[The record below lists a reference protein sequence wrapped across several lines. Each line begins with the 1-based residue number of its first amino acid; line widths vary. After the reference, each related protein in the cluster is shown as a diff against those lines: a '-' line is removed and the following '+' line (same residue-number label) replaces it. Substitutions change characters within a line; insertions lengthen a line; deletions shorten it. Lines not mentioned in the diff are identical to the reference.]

1 MFQFPGFASHT
12 YGFSA
17 RYRKCG
23 GLPHSDIFGSKFAR
37 NSPKLFAAC
46 HVLHR
51 LSAPRHPP
59 NALKTLDRRH
69 FACRD
74 KLPHTNGLLLAVKSS
89 AHPPDDLLGPP
100 ANRVPHPL
108 HPVKQQSAF
117 LRTRLFGFRVAA
129 NPKPPGDAMLA
140 SLAAFST
147 RIVQMVEPTGIEPVT
162 SSLQS

>member
-17 RYRKCG
+17 RYRIRG

-59 NALKTLDRRH
+59 NALMTLDRRH
-69 FACRD
+69 SVQGQAA
-74 KLPHTNGLLLAVKSS
+74 PHNGLLFSQLIFRASARRPPRSSSESRSSSSSPCQTAISGLPKNECPIAHGLSQHLAR
-89 AHPPDDLLGPP
+89 P
-100 ANRVPHPL
+100 R
-108 HPVKQQSAF
+108 QS
-117 LRTRLFGFRVAA
+117 
-129 NPKPPGDAMLA
+129 
-140 SLAAFST
+140 
-147 RIVQMVEPTGIEPVT
+147 MVEPTGIEPVT

>member
-17 RYRKCG
+17 RYRIRG

-59 NALKTLDRRH
+59 NALMTLDRRH
-69 FACRD
+69 SVQGQAA
-74 KLPHTNGLLLAVKSS
+74 PHNGLLLAVKYPQDPQTASS
-89 AHPPDDLLGPP
+89 AVLRS
-100 ANRVPHPL
+100 RVPHPI
-108 HPVKQQSAF
+108 HPVKQQSQ
-117 LRTRLFGFRVAA
+117 LPRTSAQS
-129 NPKPPGDAMLA
+129 
-140 SLAAFST
+140 SLSQHHHALK
-147 RIVQMVEPTGIEPVT
+147 QMVEPTGIEPVT

>member
-17 RYRKCG
+17 RYRISG
-23 GLPHSDIFGSKFAR
+23 GFPHSDIFGSKFAR

-59 NALKTLDRRH
+59 NALMTLDRRH
-69 FACRD
+69 SVQGQAA
-74 KLPHTNGLLLAVKSS
+74 PHNGLLLAVILPRLAQTTSS
-89 AHPPDDLLGPP
+89 AI
-100 ANRVPHPL
+100 
-108 HPVKQQSAF
+108 QTSAF
-117 LRTRLFGFRVAA
+117 LILFTLSNNSLSFPRTSFTI
-129 NPKPPGDAMLA
+129 A
-140 SLAAFST
+140 STQHPLCSLK
-147 RIVQMVEPTGIEPVT
+147 QMVEPTGIEPVT

>member
-17 RYRKCG
+17 RYRLRG

-59 NALKTLDRRH
+59 NALMTLDRRH
-69 FACRD
+69 SVQGQAA
-74 KLPHTNGLLLAVKSS
+74 PHNGLLLAVKYPQDHQTASS
-89 AHPPDDLLGPP
+89 AIPRS
-100 ANRVPHPL
+100 RVPHPI
-108 HPVKQQSAF
+108 HPVKQQSAYF
-117 LRTRLFGFRVAA
+117 QRTSKDQHRQSADRFTPSPDEV
-129 NPKPPGDAMLA
+129 
-140 SLAAFST
+140 
-147 RIVQMVEPTGIEPVT
+147 VEPTGIEPVT